1 MQHAIVAEKP
11 EQSVNGPEATT
22 PTPRRP
28 RKDKRVDANGKPM
41 HRLVLV
47 CSEAM
52 LGHINAAIAE
62 RSSLGFTKSYG
73 GPRIP
78 RTGQQDEIKGL
89 ALGLICED
97 WISGMEGEDEE
108 S

>member
-1 MQHAIVAEKP
+1 MQHAVVTEKSDDLFQP
-11 EQSVNGPEATT
+11 ATTT
-22 PTPRRP
+22 PTPKRT

-52 LGHINAAIAE
+52 LGHINAAISE
-62 RSSLGFTKSYG
+62 RSSLSFVGKHG

-78 RTGQQDEIKGL
+78 RVGHQDEIKGL

-97 WISGMEGEDEE
+97 WISGMESEDEE

>member
-1 MQHAIVAEKP
+1 MQHAVVTEKP
-11 EQSVNGPEATT
+11 EQGTNGPEITT
-22 PTPRRP
+22 PTPKRT
-28 RKDKRVDANGKPM
+28 RKVKRVDEHGKAM

-62 RSSLGFTKSYG
+62 RSSLGFIKSYG
-73 GPRIP
+73 GPKIP
-78 RTGQQDEIKGL
+78 RSGQQDEIKGL

-97 WISGMEGEDEE
+97 WLAGMESEEE